1 MQKKFYSDNIIVSY
15 FRTKKPTDILIQ
27 DWKIVDLSSHYIAAD
42 YRQFTVWLQLKTL
55 LLCILLLTP
64 AIEVIYY

>member
-27 DWKIVDLSSHYIAAD
+27 KRKIVDLSSHYIAAD
-42 YRQFTVWLQLKTL
+42 YRQFTV
-55 LLCILLLTP
+55 
-64 AIEVIYY
+64 